1 MGPGGTRQGI
11 SAGLSQCSN
20 ESLGVFGET
29 DEQES
34 LNSP

>member
-11 SAGLSQCSN
+11 SGLSQCSN